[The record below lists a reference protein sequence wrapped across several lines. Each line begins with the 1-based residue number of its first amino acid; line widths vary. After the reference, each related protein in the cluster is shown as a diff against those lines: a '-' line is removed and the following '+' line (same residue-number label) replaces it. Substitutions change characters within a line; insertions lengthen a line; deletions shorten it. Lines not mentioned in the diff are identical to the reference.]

1 MTHPIYIGSN
11 RKERRE
17 TRLLD
22 GEVTIFSP
30 RTPSVVDRML
40 INALPSMQEG
50 RVLTGLVSE
59 PLIAMACKRLQP
71 EEEVTYFHIDA
82 FYTDKARET
91 LESNELSE
99 IDIVLAPDL
108 PAGPFETVIF
118 SFKQTSEW
126 QLAKDI
132 LEQTFFVL
140 APGGMLLVATDN
152 ARDSKLAQ
160 ELQRVFGGVKLEEKN
175 RCGRLYSCRRKGE
188 PKFKKR
194 NYCCTIQT
202 RFQDKEFKFQTRAGV
217 FSHAK
222 FDEGARTLLDVAE
235 YSPEDSLLDLGCGNG
250 SVGVILAT
258 QMSGTVTLLDSNAR
272 AIALTKENLSLNN
285 ITHAEVILSATVDTG
300 DARFD
305 RVLANPPYFSNYSIS
320 ELFIRRSHALLNPSG
335 TLQLVTKS
343 LAPHIEMFEKVF
355 GNAESTSRRGYSV
368 VKGIKKT

>member
-1 MTHPIYIGSN
+1 MPHTICIGSG
-11 RKERRE
+11 RKARRE
-17 TRLLD
+17 TRLRD
-22 GEVTIFSP
+22 GEMTIFAP
-30 RTPSVVDRML
+30 RTPSVPDRML
-40 INALPSMQEG
+40 INALPSAQKG
-50 RVLTGLVSE
+50 RVLTGLATE

-71 EEEVTYFHIDA
+71 DEAVTYFHLDA

-91 LESNELSE
+91 LESNELSDVE
-99 IDIVLAPDL
+99 IVLAPDL
-108 PAGPFETVIF
+108 PEGPFDLVIF

-132 LEQTFFVL
+132 LEQTFCGL
-140 APGGMLLVATDN
+140 APGGKLLVATDN

-188 PKFKKR
+188 PKFKSR
-194 NYCCTIQT
+194 DYRCTLQT
-202 RFQDKEFKFQTRAGV
+202 RLQDKEFEFQTRAGV

-235 YSPEDSLLDLGCGNG
+235 FSTEDSLLDLGCGNG
-250 SVGVILAT
+250 SVGVIMAA
-258 QMSGTVTLLDSNAR
+258 QMSGKVTLLDSNAR
-272 AIALTKENLSLNN
+272 AVALTKENLSLNN
-285 ITHAEVILSATVDTG
+285 ITNAEVILSATVDTG

-320 ELFIRRSHALLNPSG
+320 ELFIRRSYELLNPSG

-343 LAPHIEMFEKVF
+343 RAPHVEMFEKIF
-355 GNAESTSRRGYSV
+355 GNAESISRRGYSV
-368 VKGIKKT
+368 VKGIKDP